1 MTFLENE
8 AMQKKTCGERLES
21 SMREAAK
28 AREERLAYSMREAAK
43 ALGICE
49 RSVWQAIRD
58 GHLKAAKLGR
68 SVRIR
73 REELER
79 FLREAEA

>member
-1 MTFLENE
+1 MLDSDNTVARE
-8 AMQKKTCGERLES
+8 AAEKCNRLALT
-21 SMREAAK
+21 MREAA
-28 AREERLAYSMREAAK
+28 EELR
-43 ALGICE
+43 ICE

-79 FLREAEA
+79 FLRDAEA

>member
-1 MTFLENE
+1 MLNSVSPTADQN
-8 AMQKKTCGERLES
+8 RLATADPNRLAFT
-21 SMREAAK
+21 MREAAQ
-28 AREERLAYSMREAAK
+28 ALA
-43 ALGICE
+43 ICE

-79 FLREAEA
+79 FLRDAEA

>member
-1 MTFLENE
+1 MLDSDNTVTREDADRGTTGLKSL
-8 AMQKKTCGERLES
+8 ALT
-21 SMREAAK
+21 MREAA
-28 AREERLAYSMREAAK
+28 EECR
-43 ALGICE
+43 ICE
-49 RSVWQAIRD
+49 RSIWQAIKD

-79 FLREAEA
+79 FLRESEA

>member
-1 MTFLENE
+1 MTKQSVGPRFLSR
-8 AMQKKTCGERLES
+8 QKSVQPDQKPSRLALT
-21 SMREAAK
+21 MREAA
-28 AREERLAYSMREAAK
+28 EELRM
-43 ALGICE
+43 CE
-49 RSVWQAIRD
+49 RSVWQAIKD

-79 FLREAEA
+79 FLREAEG

>member
-1 MTFLENE
+1 MLDSDNTVARE
-8 AMQKKTCGERLES
+8 AAEECNRLALT
-21 SMREAAK
+21 MREAA
-28 AREERLAYSMREAAK
+28 EELR
-43 ALGICE
+43 ICE

-79 FLREAEA
+79 FLRDSEA